1 MASEAQSFGKT
12 LLDGI
17 QENAGTAIGIGIFLL
32 IAGVL
37 ALGAPFMTGISITLM
52 IGVLMIIGGVAKSV
66 LAFRVGA
73 FGRGVLVFLMGVLMV
88 VVGIYMVS
96 QPVAALASMTLFLA
110 AYFIVTGIVEF
121 FAAFGIRPAE
131 GWGWMLLNG
140 IVTLLLG
147 LMIWRQFPVSGVWAL
162 GTLFGI
168 KLLFSGAS
176 LLGLGMAVRRGVK
189 TVEAA

>member
-1 MASEAQSFGKT
+1 MPSEAQSFGRT

-37 ALGAPFMTGISITLM
+37 ALGAPFATGISVTLM
-52 IGVLMIIGGVAKSV
+52 IGVLMMIGGIAQSV
-66 LAFRVGA
+66 LAFKVGA
-73 FGRGVLVFLMGVLMV
+73 FGRGVMVLLMGVLMV
-88 VVGIYMVS
+88 FVGVYMVS

-110 AYFIVTGIVEF
+110 AYFIVTGIVEL
-121 FAAFGIRPAE
+121 FAAFGVRPTQ
-131 GWGWMLLNG
+131 GWGWMLVNG

-147 LMIWRQFPVSGVWAL
+147 LMIWRQFPVSGIWAL

-176 LLGLGMAVRRGVK
+176 LLGLGMAMRRGVK
-189 TVEAA
+189 TIEAA

>member
-1 MASEAQSFGKT
+1 
-12 LLDGI
+12 
-17 QENAGTAIGIGIFLL
+17 
-32 IAGVL
+32 
-37 ALGAPFMTGISITLM
+37 
-52 IGVLMIIGGVAKSV
+52 
-66 LAFRVGA
+66 
-73 FGRGVLVFLMGVLMV
+73 MV

-96 QPVAALASMTLFLA
+96 QPVAALASMTLILA
-110 AYFIVTGIVEF
+110 AYFVVTGIVEF